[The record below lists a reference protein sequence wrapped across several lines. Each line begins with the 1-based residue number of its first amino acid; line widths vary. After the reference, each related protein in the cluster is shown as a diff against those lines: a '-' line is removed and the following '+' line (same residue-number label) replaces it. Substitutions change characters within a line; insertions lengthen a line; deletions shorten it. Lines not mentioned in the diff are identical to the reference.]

1 MKRFE
6 LRGNVQ
12 DVGLRIELISIG
24 MHYNLKVYPTNVG
37 EDRVVVLVSGEEQ
50 NIQRFY
56 DYVKS
61 TDTRINKEGSM
72 YETTPLQDDNGPEP
86 DWIFENQKFIMEQ
99 LRKGALEFFEIKQLL
114 KRFLETMKKSGAKK
128 KRKRE

>member
-6 LRGNVQ
+6 LRRNVQ

-24 MHYNLKVYPTNVG
+24 MHHNLKVHPTNVG
-37 EDRVVVLVSGEEQ
+37 EDRVVVIVSGEEQ

-61 TDTRINKEGSM
+61 TDIRINKEGSM
-72 YETTPLQDDNGPEP
+72 YETTPLQDDNDPEP